1 MILARA
7 PGAAQILWEIPRYSS
22 NRDQETRRA
31 AEDEK
36 PPSVMMVTLARH
48 VGRYE
53 GWVWPEGWV
62 MFKRIAITISAV
74 ALVMLAIALAPAVPT
89 ALATARTTTPYEG
102 DPTLNQPLA
111 D

>member
-53 GWVWPEGWV
+53 GLGLAGGMGHVQKDRDNNLGSGV
-62 MFKRIAITISAV
+62 SDAGYCLSA
-74 ALVMLAIALAPAVPT
+74 
-89 ALATARTTTPYEG
+89 RC
-102 DPTLNQPLA
+102 A
-111 D
+111 DGSRNGSHDDSL